1 MKFGKYEAKDRQ
13 KQYTQLKYTF
23 KGGVTKRFH
32 FYPLL

>member
-13 KQYTQLKYTF
+13 KQYTQPEYTF
-23 KGGVTKRFH
+23 KGGVTKRFP